1 MPWCEICAKYM
12 VPSALKTDGT
22 CPQCGKLVSQTSING
37 RVTAKNIDLKML
49 ARSGEAQ
56 EDASIPWHFKLL
68 VGLLVIYLSWRVIQ
82 LLGLIG

>member
-22 CPQCGKLVSQTSING
+22 CPQCGKLVSQTSI
-37 RVTAKNIDLKML
+37 R
-49 ARSGEAQ
+49 EAQ